1 MPSWWP
7 FGGKEKAVGAQDTGA
22 VSAQTLADFTRGV
35 QHAINAALDVAQD
48 QHQREVGEHFEESG
62 DPPISRPKTKV
73 YEIRP
78 GVFLELPS
86 LVMSPMW
93 SLKPKEMKVRMSVR
107 INRSEIKRIGPQG
120 ASTDCTRASFHVSLA
135 PSGKKAVGESSS
147 VVRLEMT
154 FIAGEQP
161 EGVGRLMEYLTN
173 SIGLGPKPAGLPAP
187 LLPAPPEEKEAPSV
201 ESH

>member
-7 FGGKEKAVGAQDTGA
+7 FGGKEKAAGTPEAGGGVN
-22 VSAQTLADFTRGV
+22 AQTLADFTRGI

-73 YEIRP
+73 YELRP
-78 GVFLELPS
+78 GVFLELPT

-93 SLKPKEMKVRMSVR
+93 ALQPKTMKVRMSVR
-107 INRSEIKRIGPQG
+107 INRSEIKKIGPAG

-154 FIAGEQP
+154 FVAGEQP

-173 SIGLGPKPAGLPAP
+173 AIQLEPRPKALPPPAAP
-187 LLPAPPEEKEAPSV
+187 EKEPPHA
-201 ESH
+201 EGH